1 MHMPKVVIQRPRKSE
16 DAVRTTNDTEV
27 IIDGF
32 RVPCVTSLG
41 VLAEVNSHWKVTIT
55 LNAGDVIFEDEK

>member
-1 MHMPKVVIQRPRKSE
+1 MHMPMVVIQRPRKSE
-16 DAVRTTNDTEV
+16 DAVRTTNNTEV

-41 VLAEVNSHWKVTIT
+41 VLAETNSLWKVTIT